1 MSSFEEMLM
10 NQSAANSAFN
20 ASQADINRDWQEYM
34 SGTSH
39 QREVADLI
47 AAGLNPVLSANS
59 GSTWQSVSN
68 ASADPSSAAGLASL
82 AATAMNNAT
91 QLEMSK
97 ISAEATKAAA
107 NASAGAMMAAAST
120 SAAAQRYSAEKGL
133 ESAEVSKGGTMW
145 GFLDK
150 HVFESDAGQAAGDYL
165 TEYYG
170 RGARTLANDAGSWNY
185 Y

>member
-1 MSSFEEMLM
+1 MTTYEEMLM

-20 ASQADINRDWQEYM
+20 ASQAEMNRDWQEYM

-39 QREVADLI
+39 QREVKDLI
-47 AAGLNPVLSANS
+47 LAGLNPVLSANS
-59 GSTWQSVSN
+59 GSTWQGVSN
-68 ASADPSSAAGLASL
+68 ATADPSSAAGMASL
-82 AATAMNNAT
+82 AATAMNNYT

-120 SAAAQRYSAEKGL
+120 SAAAQRYAADQGL
-133 ESAEVSKGGTMW
+133 ASAEVSKGGTMW

-150 HVFESDAGQAAGDYL
+150 HVFESEAGQNAGDYL
-165 TEYYG
+165 SEYYR
-170 RGARTLANDAGSWNY
+170 RGSTVLANDAGSWNY